1 MTLLLYDCYVAK
13 LLSPKDT
20 LRHSNLSRGTRRS
33 LAEAVQEELRRLTTE
48 IDNLDDGAARHFG
61 VNRTDLRCVDVLTSR
76 GPMRPSELAA
86 AVRLTSG
93 GLSIALERLERAGY
107 IRRKPHQD
115 DRRSVVVEAT
125 EKAHRVDDEIF
136 GAIEKRMR
144 RLLSG
149 YQRDE
154 LAVVQRFL
162 ADTRAAIVSR
172 PD

>member
-1 MTLLLYDCYVAK
+1 MTTLLAG
-13 LLSPKDT
+13 KDT
-20 LRHSNLSRGTRRS
+20 LRHSGLSRGTRRN

-48 IDNLDDGAARHFG
+48 IDNLDESAARHFG

-93 GLSIALERLERAGY
+93 GLSIALERLEHAGY
-107 IRRKPHQD
+107 IRRKPHHD

-136 GAIEKRMR
+136 GAIEERMR

-149 YQRDE
+149 YRRED
-154 LAVVQRFL
+154 LVVVRRFL
-162 ADTRAAIVSR
+162 ADTRAAII
-172 PD
+172 PGAD

>member
-1 MTLLLYDCYVAK
+1 
-13 LLSPKDT
+13 
-20 LRHSNLSRGTRRS
+20 
-33 LAEAVQEELRRLTTE
+33 
-48 IDNLDDGAARHFG
+48 
-61 VNRTDLRCVDVLTSR
+61 
-76 GPMRPSELAA
+76 MRPSGLAA

-107 IRRKPHQD
+107 IRRKPHPE

-162 ADTRAAIVSR
+162 ADTRAAIVPG